1 MTQSQQTPRRG
12 NRHLSRAQEFL
23 RPMIYGGNDGIVTTF
38 AIVAGFAGAKAEGAV
53 ELGVLA
59 ILVFGLANLFAD
71 GVSMGLGEFLSGRS
85 QRDLYDAQRAETL
98 KGIGEGQ
105 MGPEDVA
112 RILESR
118 GLSPDEA
125 RQAAAILVRSPEL
138 VADLTLTYERNLA
151 DPSSARPAADGLMT
165 FLSFVVM
172 GAVPLLPYFFLAA
185 TETTFRLSVAATG
198 AALVALGLLRFS
210 ATEEGLVR
218 SVGETVL
225 VGGVCALVAYGVGAA
240 VAGF

>member
-1 MTQSQQTPRRG
+1 MTQSPPPPRRG
-12 NRHLSRAQEFL
+12 NRHLSRTQEFL

-59 ILVFGLANLFAD
+59 ILV
-71 GVSMGLGEFLSGRS
+71 
-85 QRDLYDAQRAETL
+85 
-98 KGIGEGQ
+98 
-105 MGPEDVA
+105 
-112 RILESR
+112 
-118 GLSPDEA
+118 
-125 RQAAAILVRSPEL
+125 RSPEL
-138 VADLTLTYERNLA
+138 VADLALTYERNLA

-172 GAVPLLPYFFLAA
+172 GAVPLLPYFFLAP

-210 ATEEGLVR
+210 ATEEGLAR
-218 SVGETVL
+218 SVGETVI
-225 VGGVCALVAYGVGAA
+225 VGGICALVAYGVGAA
-240 VAGF
+240 VASF